1 MDENFIPDDVL
12 LLAEEASNTL
22 IPEKSRDRYDKELH
36 AFNEW
41 REKQSTSKVLNE
53 TVVLAYIAGL
63 AKTFKPSSLWTKFS
77 MLRKSLQ
84 ICENVDIYKFG
95 KVVAFVK
102 KQNIGYKPKKSKT
115 LNDEQCRKF
124 IMEAPDDQFLLS
136 KVVLIFGLYGACR
149 RDELLKLTVDDVE
162 DHKKYMLVSLQ
173 QTKTYTPR
181 SFVIPDTA
189 SSSINPYAIYCTYAG
204 LRPRNIGTRRLFL
217 GYRNGKCIAQPAG
230 MHIIGGV
237 PKKVAEFL
245 ALEHP
250 EDYTGHCLRRSGASM
265 VAESC
270 GNLLPVK
277 KIGGWKSSATAE
289 GYLEQS
295 TKGKLEVA
303 KMVLTTDSHVD
314 SSDLRSMSTS
324 DSDGKDHAPVNS
336 LQLQLQKGNVAGLT
350 ITGNSNCT
358 ITLQLP
364 PNNN

>member
-1 MDENFIPDDVL
+1 MLIVTMGTLWKQFIYCHNSTKSKLNIIIISRASFLKIKKMDEKFIPDDVL

-149 RDELLKLTVDDVE
+149 RDELLKLTV
-162 DHKKYMLVSLQ
+162 
-173 QTKTYTPR
+173 
-181 SFVIPDTA
+181 
-189 SSSINPYAIYCTYAG
+189 
-204 LRPRNIGTRRLFL
+204 
-217 GYRNGKCIAQPAG
+217 
-230 MHIIGGV
+230 
-237 PKKVAEFL
+237 
-245 ALEHP
+245 
-250 EDYTGHCLRRSGASM
+250 LRRH
-265 VAESC
+265 
-270 GNLLPVK
+270 LF
-277 KIGGWKSSATAE
+277 
-289 GYLEQS
+289 
-295 TKGKLEVA
+295 
-303 KMVLTTDSHVD
+303 
-314 SSDLRSMSTS
+314 
-324 DSDGKDHAPVNS
+324 
-336 LQLQLQKGNVAGLT
+336 
-350 ITGNSNCT
+350 
-358 ITLQLP
+358 
-364 PNNN
+364 